1 MQFKSSDMKNDLFG
15 FDQSKIVELNKSQ
28 QSNDYKIDM
37 SDLLILRTIYDEYQL
52 RDKTKDGYI
61 YLLPSFLVSELPIL
75 HIGISQMRKRLKK
88 LQVFGLIEAQ
98 TMRQHGTPMFNFI
111 RLGAKFYDVLQSD
124 AGEHS

>member
-1 MQFKSSDMKNDLFG
+1 MNNSLLG

-37 SDLLILRTIYDEYQL
+37 RDLLILRTIYDEYQL

-61 YLLPSFLVSELPIL
+61 YLPPSFLVSELPIL
-75 HIGISQMRKRLKK
+75 RIDVRQMRRRLKK

-111 RLGAKFYDVLQSD
+111 RLGAKFYDVLQND
-124 AGEHS
+124 ADKHS

>member
-1 MQFKSSDMKNDLFG
+1 MKNDLFG
-15 FDQSKIVELNKSQ
+15 FNLSKLVELNKSQ
-28 QSNDYKIDM
+28 QSNYYKIDIR
-37 SDLLILRTIYDEYQL
+37 DLLILRTIYDEYQL
-52 RDKTKDGYI
+52 RDKTNDGYV

-75 HIGISQMRKRLKK
+75 HIDVRQIRRRLKK

-98 TMRQHGTPMFNFI
+98 TMRQRGTPLFNFI

>member
-1 MQFKSSDMKNDLFG
+1 MKNDLFG
-15 FDQSKIVELNKSQ
+15 FDQPKIMEINKSQ

-37 SDLLILRTIYDEYQL
+37 RDLLILRTVYDEYQL
-52 RDKTKDGYI
+52 RDKTKDGYV

-75 HIGISQMRKRLKK
+75 HIGVSQMRKRLKK
-88 LQVFGLIEAQ
+88 LRAFGLIEAQ

-124 AGEHS
+124 AGDHS

>member
-1 MQFKSSDMKNDLFG
+1 MKNDLFG
-15 FDQSKIVELNKSQ
+15 FDQSKIMELNKSQ

-37 SDLLILRTIYDEYQL
+37 RDLLILRTIYDEYQL
-52 RDKTKDGYI
+52 RDKTKDGYV

-75 HIGISQMRKRLKK
+75 HIGVSQMRKRLKK
-88 LQVFGLIEAQ
+88 LRAFGLIEAQ

-124 AGEHS
+124 ADEHS

>member
-1 MQFKSSDMKNDLFG
+1 MKNVLFG
-15 FDQSKIVELNKSQ
+15 FDQSKIVELNKSHR
-28 QSNDYKIDM
+28 SKDYNIDM
-37 SDLLILRTIYDEYQL
+37 RDLLILRTVYDEYQL
-52 RDKTKDGYI
+52 RDKTKDGYV

-75 HIGISQMRKRLKK
+75 HIGVSQMRKRLKK
-88 LQVFGLIEAQ
+88 LQAFGLIDAQ